1 MFVCMRVSECSVICV
16 LFSVLDN
23 TLIHKPPIPLQTT
36 YIDIWGVFPTYSAL
50 HVMCFDNMRVRPTS
64 PTLQIMCFDNLR
76 GTIHHIIYMFKIIKE
91 FVISLVLV
99 LVVIYIILYVYII
112 KIFNW

>member
-16 LFSVLDN
+16 LLFSVLDN
-23 TLIHKPPIPLQTT
+23 TLIHKPPIPLQTM

-76 GTIHHIIYMFKIIKE
+76 VTIHLTVCLFKIIIINY
-91 FVISLVLV
+91 VIIMVLILV
-99 LVVIYIILYVYII
+99 
-112 KIFNW
+112 